1 MLNVC
6 KCERSGK
13 NTNVNINKLIG
24 KLRHIIVKVSVAELK
39 PDIVILDEFQR
50 FKELLE
56 LGEESEIDDVK
67 VVANKFFEN
76 PNQKTILLSATPYKL
91 YSTSKDLEDGE
102 DHYKEFKQVI
112 EFLLNDEEKL
122 KEFDI
127 LWDEYNSVI
136 SNLKTISIE
145 EGMIIKNKVEN
156 FLKNILCRRE
166 RIVVSNSGNA
176 LIDTSKVKPV
186 EIKESDIES
195 FIRVDRVSEILEG
208 TGYRTYSPM
217 ELYKSA
223 PFMYSFMENYK
234 LKKNFIQCLGTS

>member
-1 MLNVC
+1 M
-6 KCERSGK
+6 
-13 NTNVNINKLIG
+13 
-24 KLRHIIVKVSVAELK
+24 
-39 PDIVILDEFQR
+39 
-50 FKELLE
+50 
-56 LGEESEIDDVK
+56 
-67 VVANKFFEN
+67 
-76 PNQKTILLSATPYKL
+76 
-91 YSTSKDLEDGE
+91 
-102 DHYKEFKQVI
+102 
-112 EFLLNDEEKL
+112 
-122 KEFDI
+122 
-127 LWDEYNSVI
+127 WDEYNSVI

-156 FLKNILCRRE
+156 FLKNIMCRTE

-223 PFMYSFMENYK
+223 PFIYSFMENYK
-234 LKKNFIQCLGTS
+234 LKKNFIQCLETSQELVNTVKKNKNLFIKKEELRNYNKIDYCSSKFDKVIEESFEYNGQNLLWVPPSIPYYKLEGAYEGAENFSKSLIFSSWEMVPRMMATLLSYESERTTIGELVEADITGK